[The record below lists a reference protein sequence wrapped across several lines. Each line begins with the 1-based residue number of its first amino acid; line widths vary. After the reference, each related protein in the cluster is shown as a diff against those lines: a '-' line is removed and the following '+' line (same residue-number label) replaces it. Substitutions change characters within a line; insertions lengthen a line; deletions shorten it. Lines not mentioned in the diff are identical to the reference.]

1 MFRKLKAIFITNQN
15 ITKKH
20 SGMTLTEV
28 VMASALLIAAIV
40 PILKALT
47 GANLTSNIVEYR
59 TRSLSLAQSKLD
71 EIKARSIYSY
81 GSSFSESDTSLEGS
95 YLCNV
100 SDTGSGSDIRT
111 ITVSVGYDKNKDS
124 ILSTEEI
131 QITLQS
137 KLSKRW

>member
-1 MFRKLKAIFITNQN
+1 MFRKLKAILITNQN
-15 ITKKH
+15 ISKKY

-81 GSSFSESDTSLEGS
+81 GSSFTETDTLLTNS
-95 YLCNV
+95 YYCNV

-111 ITVSVGYDKNKDS
+111 ITVSVGYDKNKNS
-124 ILSTEEI
+124 SLSSEEI
-131 QITLQS
+131 QSTLQT

>member
-1 MFRKLKAIFITNQN
+1 MYRKLKAIFTTNQLFS
-15 ITKKH
+15 KKY
-20 SGMTLTEV
+20 SGLTLTEV
-28 VMASALLIAAIV
+28 AISSALLIIAIV

-71 EIKARSIYSY
+71 GIKARSIYSY
-81 GSSFSESDTSLEGS
+81 GSSFTETDTMLVDS
-95 YLCNV
+95 YYCNV

-124 ILSTEEI
+124 SLSSEEI
-131 QITLQS
+131 QCTLQT
-137 KLSKRW
+137 KLSNRW

>member
-1 MFRKLKAIFITNQN
+1 MFRKLKAILITNQN
-15 ITKKH
+15 ISKKY

-71 EIKARSIYSY
+71 EIKARSVYSY
-81 GSSFSESDTSLEGS
+81 GSSFTETDPLLTNS
-95 YLCNV
+95 YYCNV

-111 ITVSVGYDKNKDS
+111 ITVSVGYDKNKNS
-124 ILSTEEI
+124 SLSSEEI
-131 QITLQS
+131 QSTLQT